1 MAKLLF
7 APEDLRRGFAIAKLV
22 RPISGDY
29 ILRIVGSELWIN
41 STDRRRQVHSVVSSL
56 SSDSDGSSSDDFFLS
71 TDRSA
76 LFDSDL
82 IQIAISV
89 TDKGL
94 LIKAEGDGQTRQAT
108 VKKRVDSARRS
119 PMSPK
124 PIVSGVTFPAKKFE
138 EVIRQLSCS
147 ALVKSTKTDED
158 RKINQV
164 HFYSDESCG
173 YSNARVYASVVHMD
187 GLSLDLSVSSD
198 DLPAL
203 RNFCSRVPN
212 NIRIGQD
219 KTKMFITDPTSGSVI
234 SFSRVSCSKPV
245 FNVLSE
251 DGYGVE
257 IEVDRTKL
265 IKALQWTNMA
275 REGTRR
281 VSFKASNDSLV
292 MSCNGQDV
300 SDLPI
305 SFLSGDSLSADFP
318 SDLFASIVSH
328 TDSDKVLLKYKH
340 KVFPSILEICNF
352 TKSDDVRARH
362 FLQSMKERG

>member
-29 ILRIVGSELWIN
+29 ILRVVDSELWIN
-41 STDRRRQVHSVVSSL
+41 STDRRRQVHAVVSSI

-71 TDRSA
+71 IDRSA
-76 LFDSDL
+76 LFDSEL
-82 IQIAISV
+82 TQIAISV
-89 TDKGL
+89 TNKGL

-124 PIVSGVTFPAKKFE
+124 PSVSGVVLPSKKFE
-138 EVIRQLSCS
+138 EIIRQISCS

-164 HFYSDESCG
+164 HFYQDENCG
-173 YSNARVYASVVHMD
+173 YSNARVYASVVYMD

-203 RNFCSRVPN
+203 RNFCSRISDNVK
-212 NIRIGQD
+212 IGQD
-219 KTKMFITDPTSGSVI
+219 KTKMFISDPVSGSVI
-234 SFSRVSCSKPV
+234 SFSRVACSKPIL
-245 FNVLSE
+245 NVLSD
-251 DGYGVE
+251 DGYEIE
-257 IEVDRTKL
+257 IEVDRIKL
-265 IKALQWTNMA
+265 VKALQWTNMA

-281 VSFKASNDSLV
+281 VSFKALNDSLV
-292 MSCNGQDV
+292 MSCNGQEV
-300 SDLPI
+300 SNLPV
-305 SFLSGDSLSADFP
+305 SFLVGNSLSADFP
-318 SDLFASIVSH
+318 SDLLASIVSH
-328 TDSDKVLLKYKH
+328 TDSENVMMKYKH
-340 KVFPSILEICNF
+340 KTSPSILEVCNS
-352 TKSDDVRARH
+352 TKSDVRARH